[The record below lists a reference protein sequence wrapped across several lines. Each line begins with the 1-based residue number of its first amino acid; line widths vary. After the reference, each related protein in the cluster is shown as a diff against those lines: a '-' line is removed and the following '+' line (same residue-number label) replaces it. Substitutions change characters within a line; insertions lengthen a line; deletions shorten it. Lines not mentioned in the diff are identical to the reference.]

1 MSKGYEFLDHPADVG
16 FTARGATLEEC
27 FAAAAEAFNEFGW
40 ESGRA
45 EPREAL
51 DVRARAA
58 SLEDLMFSWLS
69 ELLYLSDGEQ
79 WVFRR
84 FEVASVVQGVAQ
96 NAARDVT
103 PGAAQ
108 GEENQWEI
116 QAVAHGE
123 KFDEARHR
131 ARTYV
136 KAVTYHQLAVRETAG
151 GWEATVYIDV

>member
-1 MSKGYEFLDHPADVG
+1 MSRGYEYLDHPADVG

-45 EPREAL
+45 EPRKAL
-51 DVRARAA
+51 EVRARAA

-69 ELLYLSDGEQ
+69 ELLYLNDGEQ

-84 FEVASVVQGVAQ
+84 FEVVSVAQGVVQ
-96 NAARDVT
+96 D
-103 PGAAQ
+103 PGQ
-108 GEENQWEI
+108 EKDGQWEI

-123 KFDEARHR
+123 KFDETRHR

>member
-1 MSKGYEFLDHPADVG
+1 MSRGYEYLDHPADVG

-69 ELLYLSDGEQ
+69 ELLYLNDGEQ

-84 FEVASVVQGVAQ
+84 FEVASVVQ
-96 NAARDVT
+96 N
-103 PGAAQ
+103 AAQ
-108 GEENQWEI
+108 GPGQEKDDRWEI

-123 KFDEARHR
+123 KFDETRHR

-136 KAVTYHQLAVRETAG
+136 KAVTYHQLAVRETAS